1 MVAGRSCCALRALRP
16 ASGETT
22 YGGATSPEPRPCTTG
37 AASAAAPRTT
47 MLRTSAP
54 MGSTGLA
61 TAEGEAVAEE
71 EAAAAVEAGAGRGA
85 LRSSTVELAASE
97 RASRAC
103 VGLVTLLASEPSG
116 GRSKRPAANMAVRMR
131 AALALSSC
139 RLSDPSCRPS
149 PRPRRLKCKGSG
161 ISWSRPPTADATAEC
176 VATQSDMT
184 QPPKPSV
191 PLRSATR
198 VWWSAHAAVPLILLY
213 AHMTEPTP
221 ARTAASN
228 GGMYTSHRVR
238 SVASSL
244 TGAPILNGPKSG
256 EPRSYS

>member
-1 MVAGRSCCALRALRP
+1 
-16 ASGETT
+16 
-22 YGGATSPEPRPCTTG
+22 
-37 AASAAAPRTT
+37 

-71 EAAAAVEAGAGRGA
+71 EEAAAVAAAAEAGAGRGA

-116 GRSKRPAANMAVRMR
+116 GRSKRPAANMVVRMR

-176 VATQSDMT
+176 VAAQSDMT
-184 QPPKPSV
+184 QPAKPSV

-198 VWWSAHAAVPLILLY
+198 VCSSAHAAVPLTLLY